1 MKKIIAIP
9 LLSVFLLT
17 ILSGCGSSAEQQA
30 QEKAPELIEPMG
42 VDIDTAE
49 AKIMDLSCIQS
60 FQGEVVPEIKEVSFK
75 SSGNIGKLYVSIG
88 DKVKKGQILA
98 TLASANEQ
106 VKTKKDELKQKKQS
120 DKEANQIMA
129 LDIKRLKEEL
139 RQLKKQYKKEKDA
152 IKKKNIK
159 EQMIS
164 KKEDIKIEQ
173 VKLRQKKETQEL
185 ENADLQADI
194 DEIAKSVTDAKIY
207 SPVDGEIISLPGGEG
222 YMVQGG
228 NTAVTIADME
238 NVKLR
243 TEYLGNS
250 TLAKA
255 SSYVAVIKGK
265 RYEVIPEE
273 QEISQFDIEMGNYP
287 TSTYYTFVDKNV
299 KLTVGDSAT
308 LDLHDASAKEAL
320 VIPTNAVYKSDED
333 NYVYVMKG
341 NVKNKVSVT
350 LGASNDAYMQ
360 ILTGIKEGDV
370 VYVQS

>member
-1 MKKIIAIP
+1 MKKAMAVT
-9 LLSVFLLT
+9 LLSVFLVT
-17 ILSGCGSSAEQQA
+17 TLSGCGGNENKQVVV
-30 QEKAPELIEPMG
+30 PELIEPMG

-60 FQGEVVPEIKEVSFK
+60 FQAEIVPEIKEVSFK
-75 SSGNIGKLYVSIG
+75 SSGNIGKIYVSIG
-88 DKVKKGQILA
+88 EKVKKGQILA

-106 VKTKKDELKQKKQS
+106 VKLKREELKQKKKS
-120 DKEANQIMA
+120 DTEANQIMA

-139 RQLKKQYKKEKDA
+139 SQLKKQLKKEKVA
-152 IKKKNIK
+152 KNRKNIK
-159 EQMIS
+159 QQIVS

-173 VKLRQKKETQEL
+173 LKLRQQKETQAM
-185 ENADLQADI
+185 ENAGLQADI
-194 DEIAKSVTDAKIY
+194 DEIAKSVTDAKLY
-207 SPVDGEIISLPGGEG
+207 SPVTGEVISLPGGEG

-228 NTAVTIADME
+228 NAAVTIADME

-255 SSYVAVIKGK
+255 SSYVAVVKGK

-287 TSTYYTFVDKNV
+287 ASTYYTFVDKDV

-320 VIPTNAVYKSDED
+320 VIPTNAIYKTSED

-350 LGASNDAYMQ
+350 LGASNDAYTQ
-360 ILTGIKEGDV
+360 IMTGIKEGDV